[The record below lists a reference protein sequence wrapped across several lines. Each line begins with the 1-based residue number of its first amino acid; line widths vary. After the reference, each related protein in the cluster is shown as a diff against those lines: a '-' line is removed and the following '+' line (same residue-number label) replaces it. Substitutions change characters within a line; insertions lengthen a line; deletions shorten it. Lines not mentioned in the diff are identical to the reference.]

1 VKAVTQDLPVL
12 LELARAGAHVVP
24 RKFTTGELAE
34 RLDISQPTAAR
45 KLAALQERGLI
56 TRELGSR
63 GQNIRLTYTGLA
75 TLRSIHKE
83 LDMILGKKPIALEL
97 VGKVV
102 SGVGE
107 GRYYVGQ
114 KGYRQQFK
122 RELGFEPY
130 PGTFDVKLDK
140 ASLELRATL
149 MELPGKQIGG
159 FSIPKRTFGP
169 VKCFP
174 AMLNGTKVALV
185 LPSRSHYSDVIE
197 LIAPKNLRRTLK
209 LTDGDTVRVEV
220 MI

>member
-1 VKAVTQDLPVL
+1 LSKKAPIETLIMLAKAGAYPGSL
-12 LELARAGAHVVP
+12 KLSLSWLAR
-24 RKFTTGELAE
+24 
-34 RLDISQPTAAR
+34 RLNASRQTAAR
-45 KLAALQERGLI
+45 QLI
-56 TRELGSR
+56 ELENRDLIKRELISR
-63 GQNIRLTYTGLA
+63 GQSVRLTNAGLA
-75 TLRSIHKE
+75 TLRLVRRE
-83 LDMILGKKPIALEL
+83 LDAILGEKPRVLEL
-97 VGKVV
+97 VGRVV

-122 RELGFEPY
+122 KELGFEPF

-149 MELPGKQIGG
+149 MELPGVQIGG

-169 VKCFP
+169 VKCFQ
-174 AMLNGTKVALV
+174 AVLKGTKVALV

-197 LIAPKNLRRTLK
+197 IIAPKNLRRTLK
-209 LTDGDTVRVEV
+209 LEDGATVKVEV